1 MLGSFLASA
10 AFGLVKGLTAAPGAA
25 RGFSAEQDF
34 IGPVQEEF
42 LYRGV
47 PLWAVPGLPF
57 GTTAVTFAVD
67 HVLSDSRKGPMTTK
81 ELVGRFGDV
90 LLGGLLYEKSFRSAG
105 LLGAI
110 ASHSAHNLFVGVGSH
125 IRSRFK

>member
-34 IGPVQEEF
+34 IGPV
-42 LYRGV
+42 R
-47 PLWAVPGLPF
+47 AVRF
-57 GTTAVTFAVD
+57 KRAVTFAVD